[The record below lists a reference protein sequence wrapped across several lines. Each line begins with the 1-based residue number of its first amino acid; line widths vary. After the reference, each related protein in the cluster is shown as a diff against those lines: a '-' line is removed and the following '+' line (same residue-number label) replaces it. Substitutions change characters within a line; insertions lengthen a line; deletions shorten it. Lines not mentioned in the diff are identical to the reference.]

1 MKTDVL
7 AKRMLRAFRDTFK
20 SEFQRLHG
28 KKYYYWIPQTLRN
41 KTKVFFTDHRY
52 RFSDDKYDEHEFL
65 LVRLVHNS
73 KKGDIVTRTLGNF
86 DENYRF
92 RMLLKDIFGA
102 KPNSKNLK
110 EFF

>member
-1 MKTDVL
+1 M
-7 AKRMLRAFRDTFK
+7 R
-20 SEFQRLHG
+20 H
-28 KKYYYWIPQTLRN
+28 
-41 KTKVFFTDHRY
+41 KTKVFFTDQRY
-52 RFSDDKYDEHEFL
+52 RFSEDEYDEHEFL

-110 EFF
+110 EFFQIEVIWKLWSGDGGFLNSETYNRILNDEFSKD